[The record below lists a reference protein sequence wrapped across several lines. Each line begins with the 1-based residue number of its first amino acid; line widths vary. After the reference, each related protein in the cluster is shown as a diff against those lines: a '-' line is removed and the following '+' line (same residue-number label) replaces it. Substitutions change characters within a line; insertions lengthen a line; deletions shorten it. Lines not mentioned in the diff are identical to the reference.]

1 MNELVIAVI
10 LCIVSAAAYAG
21 AAVLQE
27 RLASRPIGVLLR
39 MPMWWAAIALNGAG
53 AALHVV
59 ALRYGPLSL
68 VQPFGVLT
76 LVMAVPLASVIA
88 RRAVNRVERQGI
100 TLTVAGLVGILLLAG
115 TTDSIA
121 VLTTAQLVGLLLV
134 TAALLTALGGWSA
147 VPGAS
152 GLWSAAAGGVAFGV
166 SSALTQTVAVHVS
179 GDGLGALLDPAIGVA
194 AAAIAVLSTAGLL
207 FTQRSYRDG
216 LGAPLAVS
224 TLANPVAAAAIGL
237 LLLQEQ
243 IAGGALGAAIAVVA
257 AVAAGIGVSLLTR
270 AQTTKAVPVVA
281 AAVVEQP
288 TLGRRGR
295 LHRRPG
301 RAHRGTAPVLHRAPA
316 AHALSFP
323 AWFFGVWYFGPWV
336 FPARARSSSHAAAQA
351 TAPQSVPTATPVNR
365 LLTVAAPRNTS
376 SSPTAGSRSAALPP
390 RRGGSAPTLRDEKT
404 LCTSARHKP

>member
-1 MNELVIAVI
+1 M
-10 LCIVSAAAYAG
+10 
-21 AAVLQE
+21 
-27 RLASRPIGVLLR
+27 LLR

-100 TLTVAGLVGILLLAG
+100 TLTVAGLIGILLLAG

-166 SSALTQTVAVHVS
+166 SSALAQTVAVHVS

-243 IAGGALGAAIAVVA
+243 IAGGTLGAGIAVVA

-270 AQTTKAVPVVA
+270 AQTTKAAPVPT
-281 AAVVEQP
+281 VVEQP

-295 LHRRPG
+295 LHRRQG
-301 RAHRGTAPVLHRAPA
+301 RALRGTAPVLHRAPA

-323 AWFFGVWYFGPWV
+323 AWFFGVWYFGPWI
-336 FPARARSSSHAAAQA
+336 FPARARSSHASAQA
-351 TAPQSVPTATPVNR
+351 IAPQSVPTATPVNR

-390 RRGGSAPTLRDEKT
+390 RRGGSSPTLRDQKT
-404 LCTSARHKP
+404 LCASARHKP

>member
-27 RLASRPIGVLLR
+27 RVASRPIGVLLR

-100 TLTVAGLVGILLLAG
+100 TLTVAGLIGILLLAG

-152 GLWSAAAGGVAFGV
+152 GLWPAAAGGVAFGV

-207 FTQRSYRDG
+207 FAQRSYRDG

-243 IAGGALGAAIAVVA
+243 IAGGTLGAGIAVVA

-270 AQTTKAVPVVA
+270 AQTTKAAPVVS
-281 AAVVEQP
+281 AVVEQP

-295 LHRRPG
+295 LHRRQG
-301 RAHRGTAPVLHRAPA
+301 RAIRGTAPVLHRAPA
-316 AHALSFP
+316 APALTFP

-336 FPARARSSSHAAAQA
+336 FPARGRSSQAATQA
-351 TAPQSVPTATPVNR
+351 TAPQSELTATPVNR
-365 LLTVAAPRNTS
+365 LLTVAAPRNTN

-390 RRGGSAPTLRDEKT
+390 RRGGSSPTLRDQKT
-404 LCTSARHKP
+404 LCASARHKP